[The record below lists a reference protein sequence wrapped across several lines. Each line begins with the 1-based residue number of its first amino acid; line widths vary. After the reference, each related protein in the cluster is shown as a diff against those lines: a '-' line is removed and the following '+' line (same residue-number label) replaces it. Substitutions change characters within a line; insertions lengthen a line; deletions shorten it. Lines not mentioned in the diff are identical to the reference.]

1 MRITSNPGFQS
12 HQIAALVMIGAAL
25 VFGLAGQ
32 RLVSAAPAV
41 PAQMATQ
48 PPPGTGD
55 KFATVFGEKIHYLEA
70 GSGPAVILLHG
81 LGGDASN
88 WYGNIAALSPKY
100 HVIVIDQIGFGK
112 SDKPLINYRVQTLVD
127 FLDGF
132 MRELKIDRAS
142 LVGNSLGGWTAA
154 AFAIAHPE
162 KVDRLVLVDA
172 AGYATNPPPDRKI
185 IEGLNPSTREGI
197 KQVMSVVFYNKEIFS
212 SPMVIDMLFTRKMLA
227 GDGYTIQRFIDSV
240 VQGQDFL
247 DNTASQIKQSTLIV
261 WGRQDALVPLAVGQH
276 FNRDIAGSEML
287 IIDQCGHVPMIEK
300 AAEFNAALSKFLAG
314 QPVAGATAAK

>member
-1 MRITSNPGFQS
+1 MTITSHTRFQMRRIPV
-12 HQIAALVMIGAAL
+12 IAMIGAAVIL
-25 VFGLAGQ
+25 GLTGPRSLSA
-32 RLVSAAPAV
+32 SPAAPAQI
-41 PAQMATQ
+41 AMQ
-48 PPPGTGD
+48 PPPGTAD
-55 KFATVFGEKIHYLEA
+55 KVATVFGEKIHYLEA

-100 HVIVIDQIGFGK
+100 HVIVVDQIGFGK

-154 AFAIAHPE
+154 AFAIEHPE

-172 AGYATNPPPDRKI
+172 AGYSSNPPPDKRI
-185 IEGLNPSTREGI
+185 IEGLNPSTLEGI
-197 KQVMSVVFYNKEIFS
+197 KQVMSVVFYNKEMFS
-212 SPMVIDMLFTRKMLA
+212 NPAVIDLLFTRKMLA

-240 VQGQDFL
+240 LQGQDLL
-247 DNTASQIKQSTLIV
+247 DNTASKIKQPTLII
-261 WGRQDALVPLAVGQH
+261 WGKQDALVPLAVGQH

-287 IIDQCGHVPMIEK
+287 VIDQCGHVPMIEK
-300 AAEFNAALSKFLAG
+300 GAEFNWALSKFLAG
-314 QPVAGATAAK
+314 QPVDGATAAK